1 MPRSRKSSVIQDVA
15 ANPGASSHD
24 ELAPLFEDSSLRQK
38 VDALLAAV
46 GSEIEPEVVELLAP
60 EWRRVS
66 ALGSAG
72 GEYTQYSG
80 YVAEVDTR
88 TGELEELLTQTSAV
102 NQQLGELVT
111 RFNEISL
118 KVAHFEETTDV
129 LHAEHE
135 QMVAQYEQI
144 STELSHFEALDP
156 VVRKLNQYSSANV
169 VKRESFRNTL
179 RKINSSL
186 EFMDAH
192 PTYSEVGTYRL
203 RFKQCL
209 VRSCSLIV
217 NYLTNFLRG
226 VEADVNS
233 KLLNI
238 ANGSSGSASRDAL
251 LYNKFATAAEEFS
264 SLLQTLQQQVNLKSN
279 AKYREELASLLDEC
293 YEHYFRIR
301 DRFLQPTIRAQ
312 LDESAGLLGEDI
324 LVHTLQQNILF
335 FTKLCEKE
343 CNLFSKFFPQETEM
357 QRMNDW
363 LYQLCEPLHDSTR
376 AGILRETSISH
387 ICDAITLLNKY
398 YQFEESSNEY
408 NLQFGKVRFD
418 RLFEPILQDL
428 QARLIFRAEAY
439 VERKVA
445 NYIAPKEE
453 EQKCTAN
460 GTYGTMVD
468 THGGAADEDQNLLLQ
483 FLENYEVPEN
493 SSSAGNP
500 LKHYYPPLLYA
511 LALLSKVYQLVNSS
525 VFDNLAHH
533 IVHDCIQSLKSAYP
547 SSPVI
552 AHLDDMLTY
561 LKNLLMLRDQVQHF
575 DIQYSSNETYLDFS
589 GLGELINSIR
599 KGSFPSAGSGSVLSL
614 ARDTVPRVVN
624 NMIDAR
630 SEIVVELRNLLN
642 TITTVAARDLLQDTL
657 QASSPETPPG
667 ANLKLKLNIEER
679 LPNFQQLV
687 AAHIPDQSI
696 AVHIVHAVRNAVVQ
710 AYSTY
715 IDRISAEAAR
725 GNIPHDTL
733 EALLTPDLLKD
744 LFDSAMV
751 PLAANGKQD
760 SCSPQHS

>member
-1 MPRSRKSSVIQDVA
+1 MPRSRKNSVIQDVA

-24 ELAPLFEDSSLRQK
+24 ELPPLFGDSSLRQK
-38 VDALLAAV
+38 VDTLLATV
-46 GSEIEPEVVELLAP
+46 ETEIEPQVIELLAP
-60 EWRRVS
+60 EWRRAS
-66 ALGSAG
+66 ALGSAND
-72 GEYTQYSG
+72 EYTLYSG

-88 TGELEELLTQTSAV
+88 TGELEDLLTETSAV
-102 NQQLGELVT
+102 NHQLGELVT
-111 RFNEISL
+111 KFNEISL
-118 KVAHFEETTDV
+118 KVAHFQETTDV
-129 LHAEHE
+129 LHTEYDQLA
-135 QMVAQYEQI
+135 AQYEQI

-156 VVRKLNQYSSANV
+156 VMRKLNQYSSANV

-192 PTYSEVGTYRL
+192 PMYSEVGAYRL

-226 VEADVNS
+226 VETDVNS

-238 ANGSSGSASRDAL
+238 ANGTSGSASRDAL
-251 LYNKFATAAEEFS
+251 LYNKFAAAAEEFS
-264 SLLQTLQQQVNLKSN
+264 SLLQTLQQQVNLESN
-279 AKYREELASLLDEC
+279 SKYREELASLLDEC

-301 DRFLQPTIRAQ
+301 DKLLQHTIRAQ
-312 LDESAGLLGEDI
+312 LEESAGLLGENI
-324 LVHTLQQNILF
+324 MVRSLQQNILF

-343 CNLFSKFFPQETEM
+343 YNIFSKFFPQETDL
-357 QRMNDW
+357 QRINDW

-376 AGILRETSISH
+376 ADILRESSITH

-398 YQFEESSNEY
+398 YQFEESSTEY
-408 NLQFGKVRFD
+408 SLQFGKVRFD

-439 VERKVA
+439 VQRKVT
-445 NYIAPKEE
+445 NYTPPKEDTD
-453 EQKCTAN
+453 KRTGK

-468 THGGAADEDQNLLLQ
+468 THTGAADEDHSLLLQ
-483 FLENYEVPEN
+483 FLENYELPEN
-493 SSSAGNP
+493 GSLVGNQ
-500 LKHYYPPLLYA
+500 LKAYYPSLLYA

-533 IVHDCIQSLKSAYP
+533 IVHDCIQSLKGAYQ
-547 SSPVI
+547 SSPDFT
-552 AHLDDMLTY
+552 HLDDMLTY

-599 KGSFPSAGSGSVLSL
+599 KGSFPSGGSGSVLSL
-614 ARDTVPRVVN
+614 ARETVPKIVN

-657 QASSPETPPG
+657 QVTLPDALPG
-667 ANLKLKLNIEER
+667 ANLKLKMNIEER
-679 LPNFQQLV
+679 LPKFQQLV
-687 AAHIPDQSI
+687 AAHMPDQSV

-710 AYSTY
+710 EYSMY
-715 IDRISAEAAR
+715 IEGISAEVAR
-725 GNIPHDTL
+725 GAIPHDTL
-733 EALLTPDLLKD
+733 DVLLTPDLLND
-744 LFDSAMV
+744 LFDATMV
-751 PLAANGKQD
+751 PSATDGMKD
-760 SCSPQHS
+760 SGSPKHS